1 MQFKELMEW
10 EKEMIEINKKE
21 QLEKILPKTYE
32 EVMKNYSFG
41 VWLMSM
47 AIANKMVEMG
57 IFADLNAFSEY
68 SKELWENGL
77 RNLLIEIYTSEHFG
91 N

>member
-1 MQFKELMEW
+1 MT
-10 EKEMIEINKKE
+10 KE

-32 EVMKNYSFG
+32 EVMKDNAFG
-41 VWLMSM
+41 GWLMSM
-47 AIANKMVEMG
+47 TIINKMVEMG
-57 IFADLNAFSEY
+57 IFADLNAFADY

-77 RNLLIEIYTSEHFG
+77 RNLLIEQITSKHLE

>member
-1 MQFKELMEW
+1 MD
-10 EKEMIEINKKE
+10 KE

-32 EVMKNYSFG
+32 EAMGDYSFG

-47 AIANKMVEMG
+47 TIINKMVEMG
-57 IFADLNAFSEY
+57 IFSDLSSFTDY

-77 RNLLIEIYTSEHFG
+77 RNVLIEQYTSKH
-91 N
+91 

>member
-1 MQFKELMEW
+1 M
-10 EKEMIEINKKE
+10 KKE

-32 EVMKNYSFG
+32 EVMKDNAFG
-41 VWLMSM
+41 GWLMSM
-47 AIANKMVEMG
+47 TIISKMVEIG
-57 IFADLNAFSEY
+57 IFTDLDAFLNY

-77 RNLLIEIYTSEHFG
+77 RNLLIEKYTSEHRE